1 MSRSLPHPSAR
12 HRVPRRRRLALF
24 PYQVDGLSRMA
35 RQPSA
40 CKVFPRCPYAFGIG
54 MVLFKGSRPPT
65 RRLRAGVVRRPIA
78 QGAGAGVRPTS
89 ASGANHLG
97 EAAVADGFRVDAWA
111 GGAGGAGWGRT
122 GFHGSSAHGERRRE
136 RRGMAQPTDGNR
148 ALVCVSNRQR
158 RGRARDS
165 LRRRSDARDANGRW
179 LFPIRS
185 VTRVPPRPNPLP
197 LTGRSA
203 RMPPDVG
210 ACRVPETGA
219 ARPEFRNRMGR
230 ARSPTFRAG
239 RRPSR
244 RRRPRWAERVRGD
257 RRRGGRRGIR
267 GRRCGARR
275 FPCRG

>member
-1 MSRSLPHPSAR
+1 MAFQGWHASQRRARSFRGVRTPSALAW
-12 HRVPRRRRLALF
+12 PCSGGQGRRPGAF
-24 PYQVDGLSRMA
+24 APESSGA
-35 RQPSA
+35 RSP
-40 CKVFPRCPYAFGIG
+40 KVQEREF
-54 MVLFKGSRPPT
+54 GSRPHQGKPPGRGSG
-65 RRLRAGVVRRPIA
+65 RRRIPCRCVG
-78 QGAGAGVRPTS
+78 
-89 ASGANHLG
+89 
-97 EAAVADGFRVDAWA
+97 

-136 RRGMAQPTDGNR
+136 RPGMAQPTDGSR

-158 RGRARDS
+158 RGRARGS
-165 LRRRSDARDANGRW
+165 LRRRHDARDANGRW
-179 LFPIRS
+179 LSPMRS
-185 VTRVPPRPNPLP
+185 VTRGPPRPNRSPLI
-197 LTGRSA
+197 GRSA